1 MHKIK
6 TSYGVR
12 SQFTSDQWSSFTRQQ
27 KRDARQD
34 YRNQKNASGGQNA
47 NGVSATG
54 VQLASQAVSTLSNT
68 ISSDNENKSTSYRD
82 TISDAAISSG
92 NPYAMAIGAAAKI
105 IDKIGDA
112 TGYHTD
118 DIDKEAANEA
128 GIDGTSRGLNNVLNA
143 LPGTGIIWRAF
154 SNKETDSVNQLTD
167 EGANISASY
176 SGEFNKINNAKKLS
190 NKHFV
195 FGLGRKEANDY
206 INDVNETV
214 DKVNMLGR
222 EASLVKNSDYAA
234 NLQQQDI
241 ARYAASN
248 YSDYAIGRKGMKFMT
263 RRELHELIAKQEKA
277 KKLQKGGIIGTDT
290 NILPEGALHAR
301 LNHLDEKNEDLEDVT
316 RKGIPVLDSEGNQ
329 VAEIE
334 NNEIIFRIE
343 LTNAIENLMK
353 DGSEEAMIE
362 AGKLIASELIENTQ
376 DNTGQIEENNGN

>member
-12 SQFTSDQWSSFTRQQ
+12 SQFTSDQWNSFSRQQ
-27 KRDARQD
+27 KREQRKA
-34 YRNQKNASGGQNA
+34 YRAENSGGQNA
-47 NGVSATG
+47 NGASGTG
-54 VQLASQAVSTLSNT
+54 VQLASQAISTLSNT
-68 ISSDNENKSTSYRD
+68 ISTDNNNKSTAYRD
-82 TISDAAISSG
+82 TISDAAINSG
-92 NPYAMAIGAAAKI
+92 VPIAMAIGAAAKI
-105 IDKIGDA
+105 VDKVGDA

-118 DIDKEAANEA
+118 DIDKDAANAA

-143 LPGTGIIWRAF
+143 LPGTGMLWRLA
-154 SNKETDSVNQLTD
+154 SGRATDSVDQLSND
-167 EGANISASY
+167 GVSVASAY
-176 SGEFNKINNAKKLS
+176 SGEFDKINNAKQLS

-195 FGLGRKEANDY
+195 FGLGRSEANDY
-206 INDVNETV
+206 INDVNEAV

-222 EASLVKNSDYAA
+222 EANLIKSSDYAA

-248 YSDYAIGRKGMKFMT
+248 YSDYAIGRRGMKFMT

-277 KKLQKGGIIGTDT
+277 KKLQKGGVVGMDT

-343 LTNAIENLMK
+343 LTNAIEKLMK

-376 DNTGQIEENNGN
+376 DNTGQIEETNGS

>member
-27 KRDARQD
+27 KRAARQD

-47 NGVSATG
+47 NGASETG
-54 VQLASQAVSTLSNT
+54 IQLASQAISTLSNT
-68 ISSDNENKSTSYRD
+68 ISSDNENKSASYRD
-82 TISDAAISSG
+82 TISDTAINSG
-92 NPYAMAIGAAAKI
+92 VPLAMAIGAAAKMV
-105 IDKIGDA
+105 DKIGDA

-118 DIDKEAANEA
+118 DIDKEAGEA
-128 GIDGTSRGLNNVLNA
+128 ADINGATRGLNNVLNA
-143 LPGTGIIWRAF
+143 LPGTGVLWRAF
-154 SNKETDSVNQLTD
+154 SGNGTDDAKQLTND
-167 EGANISASY
+167 GMSVASAY
-176 SGEFNKINNAKKLS
+176 SGESSKIDNAQKLS

-195 FGLGRKEANDY
+195 FGLGREKANDY
-206 INDVNETV
+206 IDSVKESV

-222 EASLVKNSDYAA
+222 EANLIKSSDYAA

-248 YSDYAIGRKGMKFMT
+248 YSDYAIGRRGMKFMT

-277 KKLQKGGIIGTDT
+277 KKLQKGGIVGTDT

-343 LTNAIENLMK
+343 LTNAIEKLMK